1 VVRCSSCLVLGA
13 ASLFAAST
21 PTAAQT
27 PGVSLSPFVTF
38 LPTGSATPSA
48 GLSMTVSGG
57 PIALRAGGHL
67 SLEERNS
74 LPGVSSPMVM
84 RPWGA
89 DADALA
95 FLESYSYGG
104 KIAFTPYALIGVS
117 TSVVDTA
124 ARRFDR
130 QGWSYGGGLTMP
142 MGKAVGL
149 FGETRWRISEF
160 VLPSADHAP
169 PATREFRV
177 GLSFRVGGGGDMTQ
191 LLQVMSAAAGGDVAA
206 DDPATSNK
214 RIARLIAAASE
225 YVGTPYH
232 RGGTSPLAGFDA
244 SGFVRFVFERFGV
257 TLPRVSR
264 DQARV
269 GERVRPDW
277 TAIEPGD
284 LVMFSDE
291 GGINHVAIY
300 VGHAKIIHSS
310 ETGGGVRYD
319 DLTTDR
325 GRWFASH
332 LAAARRI
339 AVDANGSVDLARG
352 FPSNVPGNADGPDH
366 APRPRKKN

>member
-1 VVRCSSCLVLGA
+1 MFRSSSCLVPGVALICA
-13 ASLFAAST
+13 ALA

-27 PGVSLSPFVTF
+27 PGVSLSPFLTF
-38 LPTGSATPSA
+38 LPTGSSSPSA

-74 LPGVSSPMVM
+74 LPDVSSSTVM

-104 KIAFTPYALIGVS
+104 RIAFTPYALVGIG
-117 TSVVDTA
+117 TAVVDTGS
-124 ARRFDR
+124 RRFDR
-130 QGWSYGGGLTMP
+130 QGWSYG
-142 MGKAVGL
+142 MGTTIPVGRAVGL
-149 FGETRWRISEF
+149 FGEARWRMSEF

-169 PATREFRV
+169 PTSREFRV
-177 GLSFRVGGGGDMTQ
+177 GMSFRVGGGGDMSQ
-191 LLQVMSAAAGGDVAA
+191 ILQVMSAVEAGQTG
-206 DDPATSNK
+206 DDPGASSRTISK
-214 RIARLIAAASE
+214 LIAAAGD
-225 YVGTPYH
+225 YLGTPYL
-232 RGGTSPLAGFDA
+232 RGGVSPSTGFDA
-244 SGFVRFVFERFGV
+244 SGFVRFVFERFGI
-257 TLPRVSR
+257 TLPRASR

-284 LVMFSDE
+284 LVMFEDE

-300 VGHAKIIHSS
+300 VGHARIIHSS

-319 DLTTDR
+319 DLGTER

-339 AVDANGSVDLARG
+339 AVDGSAVADLARG
-352 FPSNVPGNADGPDH
+352 FSNDVPSKSDGPDH
-366 APRPRKKN
+366 APKPRKRN

>member
-1 VVRCSSCLVLGA
+1 VLGA
-13 ASLFAAST
+13 VMLFAASAST
-21 PTAAQT
+21 TAQT

-38 LPTGSATPSA
+38 LPTGSASPSA

-57 PIALRAGGHL
+57 PVALRAGGHL

-74 LPGVSSPMVM
+74 LPGVSSATVM

-104 KIAFTPYALIGVS
+104 KIAFTPYALVGVGTGVIDS
-117 TSVVDTA
+117 AS
-124 ARRFDR
+124 RRFDR
-130 QGWSYGGGLTMP
+130 QGWSYGMGATMP
-142 MGKAVGL
+142 VGRAVGL
-149 FGETRWRISEF
+149 FSEVRWRISQF

-169 PATREFRV
+169 PAMRDFRV
-177 GLSFRVGGGGDMTQ
+177 GISFRIGGGGDMAK
-191 LLQVMSAAAGGDVAA
+191 LLQIMSAAAAGDVEGA
-206 DDPATSNK
+206 DPSTSNTK
-214 RIARLIAAASE
+214 VAKLIDAASQ

-232 RGGTSPLAGFDA
+232 RGGTSPSAGFDA
-244 SGFVRFVFERFGV
+244 SGFVRFVFERFGI
-257 TLPRVSR
+257 TLPRASR

-269 GERVRPDW
+269 GERVRADW

-284 LVMFSDE
+284 LVMFQDD

-319 DLTTDR
+319 DLTTER

-332 LAAARRI
+332 LAAARRV
-339 AVDANGSVDLARG
+339 AVDVNGLVDLARG
-352 FPSNVPGNADGPDH
+352 FPNDVAGNADGPDH